1 MSITNFV
8 SLYSVPTATGFI
20 HYAAGAGLMNLLKS
34 NNILP
39 IDGVNYHVSGTK
51 RFFKNKGTCTISF
64 LPDGRIHVMDAP
76 MAMWTLHDTLSPEEL
91 RILIAFAAMDE
102 ESQTAM
108 RNALAPFCDSY
119 YDVMPRLTKNNTPW
133 KNNFLNEYNAVEVV

>member
-1 MSITNFV
+1 MSLTNIV
-8 SLYSVPTATGFI
+8 SLYSTPTAPGFI
-20 HYAAGAGLMNLLKS
+20 SYVASEGLMNLLRS
-34 NNILP
+34 NNIRP
-39 IDGVNYHVSGTK
+39 IDGVNYYTGSTK
-51 RFFKNKGTCTISF
+51 RFFRNKGTCTISF

-119 YDVMPRLTKNNTPW
+119 FDIMPRLAKNNTPW
-133 KNNFLNEYNAVEVV
+133 KNSFLSAYNAVEVV